1 MKLRNNIFAAAFDY
15 LKRYTDIKTQKELA
29 RRMGVTE
36 NTITRILRDYT
47 EVSEDI
53 ITKLQTATGCIFNLQ
68 WLRGEEDEPMLA
80 KDKKPQQQQPSTI
93 DQSSLVNALIAKCD
107 ETIASLKRELAAKDE
122 VIKAKD
128 ERIEDL
134 AALAEER
141 LHLIA
146 ELRRTITSEHL
157 TDYPFPVG
165 AADTR
170 AVK

>member
-1 MKLRNNIFAAAFDY
+1 MKQAVNW
-15 LKRYTDIKTQKELA
+15 LKREKNMLQKDIAEMMGISDVSFSNGM
-29 RRMGVTE
+29 RR
-36 NTITRILRDYT
+36 
-47 EVSEDI
+47 
-53 ITKLQTATGCIFNLQ
+53 LQLKNDEAFVIKFHQATGEIFSLDWLLNGDGDKFAPKEERQLQ
-68 WLRGEEDEPMLA
+68 PPAPAALDM
-80 KDKKPQQQQPSTI
+80 
-93 DQSSLVNALIAKCD
+93 SSYLNALIAKCD

-134 AALAEER
+134 AAIAEER
-141 LHLIA
+141 LHRIA

-165 AADTR
+165 AADTH